1 MIKIQCRK
9 NTFFSTPIV
18 EMIKY
23 FLQSVFLQ
31 LTVNFI
37 LWVFRRGGEQII
49 HPFARRPD
57 DRKKTHGLPYRYKA
71 LLHGLLRERYN
82 QANRPSSLATR
93 ATRKR
98 KRKRPAI
105 APFRLAS
112 LLNRKQHALPTPTAL
127 TKKRGFGWPNGTS
140 DPQEQGE
147 SETAQLAR
155 AGRNERAAS
164 PPVPAL
170 ARQRF
175 RFAILF

>member
-1 MIKIQCRK
+1 MPQKYI
-9 NTFFSTPIV
+9 FLTPIV

-49 HPFARRPD
+49 HPFPRRPD
-57 DRKKTHGLPYRYKA
+57 GLRK
-71 LLHGLLRERYN
+71 N
-82 QANRPSSLATR
+82 
-93 ATRKR
+93 
-98 KRKRPAI
+98 
-105 APFRLAS
+105 APTPAS
-112 LLNRKQHALPTPTAL
+112 LPSPPTLTDWFANGTTKQTGPYSNCTIPFGHPSQPETTRISETHNITL
-127 TKKRGFGWPNGTS
+127 TRRTDRPNGIS

-170 ARQRF
+170 ARRRF
-175 RFAILF
+175 RFAILFSRVSTCFDGL